1 MIVQDEEKEKQ
12 FLEELAEYGG
22 EDLKETVRSCYQCGT
37 CSGGCP
43 TSYAMDYTPRQIVR
57 MIQFGMRD
65 EVLSSSMLWLCASC
79 NTCITRCPRKVEIL
93 RLITTLKGMSMREGI
108 EAQKEGPAFY
118 KSFLSVLKKSGRLNE
133 LNLTTEIGT
142 KFGMDIKRM
151 LRYWSQ
157 TTIENGTLGFKLFI
171 KGKLKIR
178 PEKVREIEHIRTIIG
193 ESTRKRQMKR
203 VR

>member
-1 MIVQDEEKEKQ
+1 MIIQDEEKEKQ

-22 EDLKETVRSCYQCGT
+22 EDLKDTVRACFQCGT

-43 TSYAMDYTPRQIVR
+43 TSYAMDYTPRQMVR
-57 MIQFGMRD
+57 MIQFGMRE

-93 RLITTLKGMSMREGI
+93 RLITTLKNMAMREGI

-118 KSFLSVLKKSGRLNE
+118 KSFLAVLKKFGRLNE
-133 LNLTTEIGT
+133 IRLTTEMGS
-142 KFGMDIKRM
+142 KFGTDVKGL

-178 PEKVREIEHIRTIIG
+178 TEKVRKIEHIRTIVE
-193 ESTRKRQMKR
+193 ESLERNE
-203 VR
+203 